1 MTALQQVT
9 EEPLIWGPE
18 ESQSQLQPRIVK
30 TSCNENQTLPR
41 FCVGLWLGKYY
52 VLQKNFTAIFTKG

>member
-30 TSCNENQTLPR
+30 TSCNENQTLP
-41 FCVGLWLGKYY
+41 
-52 VLQKNFTAIFTKG
+52 